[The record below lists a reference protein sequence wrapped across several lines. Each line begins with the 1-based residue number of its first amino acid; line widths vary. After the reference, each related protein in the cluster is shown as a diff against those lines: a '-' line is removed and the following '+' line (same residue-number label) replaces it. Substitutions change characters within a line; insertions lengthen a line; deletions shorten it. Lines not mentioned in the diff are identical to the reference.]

1 MMDDMDDTQ
10 TRPPLPLLCWGVRA
24 TWLRSPR
31 RPHVGPPHEVG
42 VLGRSMLLPRRY
54 PTLSPVPVTLITIAD
69 KITGF
74 LEFQERRLPHSIAFP
89 RNSSGR
95 RDAPR
100 LRVAILALVGFQGR
114 G

>member
-42 VLGRSMLLPRRY
+42 VLGRSLLLPRRY

-74 LEFQERRLPHSIAFP
+74 LEFQERRLPHSVVFQKWRWP
-89 RNSSGR
+89 FLHRPSKGR
-95 RDAPR
+95 AVDKQAN
-100 LRVAILALVGFQGR
+100 
-114 G
+114 